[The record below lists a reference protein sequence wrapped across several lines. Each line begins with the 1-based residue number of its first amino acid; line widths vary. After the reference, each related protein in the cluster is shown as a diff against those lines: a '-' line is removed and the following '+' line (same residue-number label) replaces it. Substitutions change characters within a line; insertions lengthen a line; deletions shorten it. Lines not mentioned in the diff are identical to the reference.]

1 MQQARRASLMVA
13 STACGLLS
21 ASTAFAHIDLL
32 EPEARAHGTAARGD
46 TDIDENSNLKSGP
59 CGQIVSGRSQR
70 VATYAPGQTI
80 TVRVRE
86 ENAHVSYLRVSLDL
100 DGEDFPLRSQVPPA
114 PETQEAAAA
123 AEAALG
129 GEGLLLVHRE
139 DNDTLG
145 FIHELDVTLPDQA
158 CDNCTLQVLQ
168 FMYDDPAAPY
178 YFQCADLVI
187 EEASSTTDSG
197 AAPQNGAAGSVGAA
211 STGASGSLNAGAIA
225 SDRSS
230 DDAPAPVASPLG
242 AGGATAANGSAG
254 GTVEATPSPSAS
266 AAVASNGSEKSGGCS
281 VSRSVSRS
289 GSRSVFPSSWGDA
302 RARGFIEAAFF
313 GFLAI
318 VVVRR
323 RR

>member
-1 MQQARRASLMVA
+1 MVA
-13 STACGLLS
+13 STAFGLLS
-21 ASTAFAHIDLL
+21 AATAFAHIDLL

-59 CGQIVSGRSQR
+59 CGQMVSRRSTR

-100 DGEDFPLRSQVPPA
+100 DGEDFPLRSQVPPG

-129 GEGLLLVHRE
+129 GEGLLLVYRE
-139 DNDTLG
+139 DNDMLG

-187 EEASSTTDSG
+187 TEASGMPDSG
-197 AAPQNGAAGSVGAA
+197 AAPPNGAAGSVSAP
-211 STGASGSLNAGAIA
+211 STGASGSLNVGAIGSEGSSNAA
-225 SDRSS
+225 S
-230 DDAPAPVASPLG
+230 APAASPMG

-254 GTVEATPSPSAS
+254 AGGTLENAPAPAAS
-266 AAVASNGSEKSGGCS
+266 AAVTSNSSESSGGCS
-281 VSRSVSRS
+281 ISRSVSRS
-289 GSRSVFPSSWGDA
+289 SLGDA
-302 RARGFIEAAFF
+302 RDGASAEAAFL
-313 GFLAI
+313 GLLAI
-318 VVVRR
+318 GCVRR